1 MAHAL
6 TFEELQQSVALL
18 PAQQQLQLL
27 ALVSTQLSKLSFGS
41 TLPKANGEN
50 QVGQQKAAEID
61 AWLAQCDS
69 VADLWQGTFDAA
81 ADIRRIREED

>member
-1 MAHAL
+1 MSHAL
-6 TFEELQQSVALL
+6 TFEELQQRVTQL

-27 ALVSTQLSKLSFGS
+27 AQVSKQLSR
-41 TLPKANGEN
+41 LPLGALTQKANAEN
-50 QVGQQKAAEID
+50 QSKQQKVAEID

-81 ADIRRIREED
+81 ADVRRIREEE